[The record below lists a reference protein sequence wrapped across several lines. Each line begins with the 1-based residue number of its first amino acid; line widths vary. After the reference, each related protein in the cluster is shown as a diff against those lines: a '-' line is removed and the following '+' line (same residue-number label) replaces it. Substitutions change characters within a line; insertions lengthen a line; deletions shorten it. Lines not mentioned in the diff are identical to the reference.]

1 MKIIRQSLS
10 HMHLLT
16 TVCVPMRLS
25 HAITFLNWQQKMMNS
40 SYQFLR
46 QLWWYPRVSFSNMNR
61 FPEKEGVLHL
71 YLRKDPEMSTCTD
84 SKTPVELTRAHLAFK
99 KCMLLHTTEQNL
111 IGVKYDISTWSFLKE
126 YDFSLWIMN
135 YQFWVPQ
142 GVRSVSF
149 TQALFLYLCFMK
161 DYPWNRKQACLAAVT
176 WIFLGVLAM
185 KFTRPKFEMFCRLK
199 VARAGI
205 GQLELPMMF
214 ATGPTPQATT

>member
-84 SKTPVELTRAHLAFK
+84 SKTPVELR
-99 KCMLLHTTEQNL
+99 HT
-111 IGVKYDISTWSFLKE
+111 
-126 YDFSLWIMN
+126 
-135 YQFWVPQ
+135 P
-142 GVRSVSF
+142 
-149 TQALFLYLCFMK
+149 LYLHRTIHK
-161 DYPWNRKQACLAAVT
+161 HGIHSWRRGLQSLSLSLSLEDTTVSELTAAPQ
-176 WIFLGVLAM
+176 F
-185 KFTRPKFEMFCRLK
+185 PKRSCVHLCP
-199 VARAGI
+199 A
-205 GQLELPMMF
+205 QLNVPV
-214 ATGPTPQATT
+214 PRNY